1 MCTKVRI
8 HWTCLACRNRHLPAP
23 LRSISLKLS
32 PLWKYVGSK
41 SCFAEV
47 SCRSCKESSLKS
59 HALHSIFQPHPGEAD
74 PHKVARVAQDST
86 RTYRTSTGIVERS
99 QLCITAF
106 QFRACKAAARLPL
119 MRSHK
124 IHVITVLKQLKCTR
138 LLHTL
143 FPCFVLHLHAAPPAG
158 FCSVKI
164 DAMTI
169 CATWPCTRVRTGH

>member
-99 QLCITAF
+99 QLCITSF
-106 QFRACKAAARLPL
+106 QFRACKAAASASTHALTQNPCNYSAQTAQMHEITPHSLPVF
-119 MRSHK
+119 RVASPR
-124 IHVITVLKQLKCTR
+124 CTSSR
-138 LLHTL
+138 LL
-143 FPCFVLHLHAAPPAG
+143 
-158 FCSVKI
+158 FCE
-164 DAMTI
+164 D
-169 CATWPCTRVRTGH
+169 